1 MSILPTSY
9 QPTKNGYKKYT
20 TDGGSLDYASFKV
33 WERRSPL
40 QIIEEDINRF
50 YGAMVYSYDRAMYYK
65 SIGDEVQYELNMYTS
80 EVRAKHLAQ
89 AHQQLELL
97 TQTK

>member
-20 TDGGSLDYASFKV
+20 ADGGALDYANFRV

-50 YGAMVYSYDRAMYYK
+50 HGAMIYAYDRAMYYK